1 MNRMQSSHAN
11 VLRALWHLQR
21 PLWPVILG
29 ATVVGTAGGLASA
42 WLLSGINDALHAP
55 DRLNAAL
62 ALNLAGLCV
71 LSIAGSALA
80 GIGNS
85 AAGQKI
91 ISRLRHEVA
100 ARVLATPLA
109 TLERHK
115 PHRMLAILNGD
126 ISTVSAFTFNFSG
139 YVVSFAVVLAC
150 VLYLAVLS
158 VPACLI
164 VVMSFACGVALT
176 VWRRRRWRSDYREIR
191 NMEDRLQNQYRTI
204 TEGAR
209 ELQLNHRRRDHV
221 RDTLLAGAASRI
233 AVLKTTAMRR
243 FWLFDSVHEALFF
256 LTVAILLGTRFLTG
270 LSTPAASG
278 AVLVLLYARGPLER
292 LLQAL
297 PAMTETELALQ
308 RIAEL
313 TADLPDGRLRDLR
326 AEDALTFHHA
336 ITLHGVSCHPDGM
349 AVPGFTLGP
358 VDLSV
363 RHGEIMFIT
372 GGNGAGKTTLVKLL
386 LGLYAPVTGTVLCD
400 GVPVTAEN
408 AAAYRQLFATVF
420 TDYFLFD
427 DLPHPDARSVALA
440 TRWLERLGLAHKVRL
455 EQGRFS
461 TTDLSTGQRRR
472 LALVQALTEDRPVL
486 MLDEW
491 AADQD
496 PVFRRVFYTEIL
508 PELKAA
514 GRTLIV
520 ISHDDHYFATADHI
534 IHLHDGRIVTDHHP
548 SETGQGR
555 RAMPQD
561 AFAMQAAIRHP
572 SEESAAGPPVI

>member
-1 MNRMQSSHAN
+1 MNRMQSSHTGI
-11 VLRALWHLQR
+11 LHALWRLQR
-21 PLWPVILG
+21 PLWPVTLG
-29 ATVVGTAGGLASA
+29 ATLVGTAGGLASA

-55 DRLNAAL
+55 DRLNASL
-62 ALNLAGLCV
+62 TLNLLGLCV

-91 ISRLRHEVA
+91 ITRLRHEVA

-139 YVVSFAVVLAC
+139 YVISFAVVLAC
-150 VLYLAVLS
+150 VIYLAVLS
-158 VPACLI
+158 PPACLI
-164 VVMSFACGVALT
+164 VMASFACGVALT

-191 NMEDRLQNQYRTI
+191 NMEDTLQNQYRTI

-209 ELQLNHRRRDHV
+209 ELQLNHMRRDHV
-221 RDTLLAGAASRI
+221 HHTLLGGAASRI
-233 AVLKTTAMRR
+233 AALKTVAMRR

-256 LTVAILLGTRFLTG
+256 LTVALLLGTRFLTG
-270 LSTPAASG
+270 LSTSAASG

-292 LLQAL
+292 VLQAL
-297 PAMTETELALQ
+297 PAMTETEIALQ
-308 RIAEL
+308 RISEL
-313 TADLPDGRLRDLR
+313 TADLPDGRLPVLS
-326 AEDALTFHHA
+326 AEDTVPFHHA
-336 ITLHGVSCHPDGM
+336 ITLHGVTCHPDGM
-349 AVPGFTLGP
+349 ATPGFTLGP
-358 VDLSV
+358 VDLTI
-363 RHGEIMFIT
+363 RHGEILFIT

-386 LGLYAPVTGTVLCD
+386 LGLYAPTAGILLCD

-408 AAAYRQLFATVF
+408 VAAYRQLFATVF

-427 DLPHPDARSVALA
+427 DLLHTDERTQALA
-440 TRWLERLGLAHKVRL
+440 TRWLERLGLTRKVGL

-472 LALVQALTEDRPVL
+472 LALVQALAEHRPVM

-514 GRTLIV
+514 GRTIIV
-520 ISHDDHYFATADHI
+520 ISHDDHYFTTADHI
-534 IHLHDGRIVTDHHP
+534 IHLDDGRIVTDSHP
-548 SETGQGR
+548 AEIGQGR
-555 RAMPQD
+555 HTMPRD
-561 AFAMQAAIRHP
+561 AFPMQAGIRHP
-572 SEESAAGPPVI
+572 SEEGAAEPPVI

>member
-1 MNRMQSSHAN
+1 MNRPQSSHTG
-11 VLRALWHLQR
+11 VLHALLRLQR
-21 PLWPVILG
+21 PLWPVTLG
-29 ATVVGTAGGLASA
+29 ATLVGTTGGLASA

-55 DRLNAAL
+55 DRLNASL

-91 ISRLRHEVA
+91 ITRLRHEVA

-115 PHRMLAILNGD
+115 PHRMLTILNGD

-158 VPACLI
+158 PPACLI
-164 VVMSFACGVALT
+164 VMASFACGVALT
-176 VWRRRRWRSDYREIR
+176 IWRRRRWRSDYREIR
-191 NMEDRLQNQYRTI
+191 SMEDRLQNQYRAI

-209 ELQLNHRRRDHV
+209 ELQLNHMRRDHV
-221 RDTLLAGAASRI
+221 HHTLLGGAASRI
-233 AVLKTTAMRR
+233 AALKTVAMRR

-256 LTVAILLGTRFLTG
+256 LTVALLLGTRFLTG
-270 LSTPAASG
+270 LSTSAASA

-292 LLQAL
+292 VLQAL
-297 PAMTETELALQ
+297 PAMTETEIALQ

-313 TADLPDGRLRDLR
+313 TADLPDGRLPALS
-326 AEDALTFHHA
+326 AEDAVPFHHA
-336 ITLHGVSCHPDGM
+336 ITLRGVICRPDGM
-349 AVPGFTLGP
+349 AASGFTLGP
-358 VDLSV
+358 VDLTI

-386 LGLYAPVTGTVLCD
+386 LGLYAPMAGIVLCD
-400 GVPVTAEN
+400 GTPVTMEN
-408 AAAYRQLFATVF
+408 VAAYRQLFATVF

-427 DLPHPDARSVALA
+427 DLLHPDARTLALA
-440 TRWLERLGLAHKVRL
+440 AHWLERLGLSHKVQL

-472 LALVQALTEDRPVL
+472 LALILALTDNRPVM

-514 GRTLIV
+514 GRTIIV

-534 IHLHDGRIVTDHHP
+534 IHLHEGRVAADTHP
-548 SETGQGR
+548 TEMGQGK
-555 RAMPQD
+555 RAVPRD
-561 AFAMQAAIRHP
+561 VFPMQAETHP
-572 SEESAAGPPVI
+572 PSVERSAAPPV

>member
-1 MNRMQSSHAN
+1 MNRMQSSYTG
-11 VLRALWHLQR
+11 VLRALWRLQR
-21 PLWPVILG
+21 PLWPVTLG
-29 ATVVGTAGGLASA
+29 ATLVGTAGGLASA

-91 ISRLRHEVA
+91 ITRLRHEVA

-139 YVVSFAVVLAC
+139 YVVSLAVVLAC
-150 VLYLAVLS
+150 VIYLAVLS
-158 VPACLI
+158 PPACLI
-164 VVMSFACGVALT
+164 VIVSFACGVALT

-191 NMEDRLQNQYRTI
+191 SMEDRLQNQYRTI

-209 ELQLNHRRRDHV
+209 ELQLNHMRRDHV
-221 RDTLLAGAASRI
+221 HHTLLGGAASRI
-233 AVLKTTAMRR
+233 ATLKTTAMRR

-256 LTVAILLGTRFLTG
+256 LTVALLLGTRFLTG
-270 LSTPAASG
+270 LSTPAATG

-292 LLQAL
+292 VLQAL
-297 PAMTETELALQ
+297 PAMTETEIALQ

-313 TADLPDGRLRDLR
+313 TANLPDGRLPDLR
-326 AEDALTFHHA
+326 AEDAVTFHHA
-336 ITLHGVSCHPDGM
+336 ITLHGVSYHPDGM
-349 AVPGFTLGP
+349 AAPGFILGP
-358 VDLSV
+358 VDLTI
-363 RHGEIMFIT
+363 RHGEVMFIT

-386 LGLYAPVTGTVLCD
+386 LGLYAPTTGSMLCD
-400 GVPVTAEN
+400 GVPVMAEN
-408 AAAYRQLFATVF
+408 VAAYRQLFATVF
-420 TDYFLFD
+420 TDYFLFEN
-427 DLPHPDARSVALA
+427 LPHPDERTLALA
-440 TRWLERLGLAHKVRL
+440 AYWVERLGLAHKVRL

-461 TTDLSTGQRRR
+461 TTDLSTGQCRR
-472 LALVQALTEDRPVL
+472 LALVQALAEHRPVL

-534 IHLHDGRIVTDHHP
+534 IHLDEGRIINDSHP
-548 SETGQGR
+548 TGTGQER
-555 RAMPQD
+555 HATRAQG
-561 AFAMQAAIRHP
+561 RHP
-572 SEESAAGPPVI
+572 SEKGTLVPPAI